1 MFPFHALLVLT
12 ALAGLLAAGCWV
24 RVSASRSLSMTHR
37 LDGTERLASR
47 ANRRAL
53 IAAAIA
59 SALTMLLALAAYL
72 TGRTLGV
79 F

>member
-1 MFPFHALLVLT
+1 
-12 ALAGLLAAGCWV
+12 
-24 RVSASRSLSMTHR
+24 MTHR

-53 IAAAIA
+53 IAAVIA